1 MEKGGSVEKLKKDS
15 LSLVETVALSAAVM
29 APSVSMALNVSLI
42 TGLAGYSVT
51 IIFLISVVIT
61 FCVSAVIIKFNQM
74 FSTSGSLYKFT
85 EYGLGKKVSLV
96 SGWALFLAYF
106 TLVTGVSGALG
117 AYLSDLLGMFGIHVN
132 WLLISLFL
140 SIVMWVLAYRDMNVS
155 TRVML
160 ALEGVSISLIL
171 ILAGV
176 IFFKVGFHGMSW
188 APLGFGTNNFSAVA
202 QGIVMGLLSF
212 AGFECASALGEETRN
227 PKKMIPLVILGTIT
241 GIAIFFLISS
251 YSQVIGYGITPDGI
265 KALSN
270 SSMPL
275 SDLAKKFVSK
285 QYAFLVDLAVTMSLF
300 SCVIGCVCTGARILL
315 SMSRD
320 GNLHK
325 SLSNIHVRFKTP
337 HISVN
342 AMMIASLFIQILFY
356 ILTKGDGKD
365 LYNYN
370 AYVTALSM
378 LVAYMFVNASGIA
391 YFYKNKIWKTYHLII
406 PIVAIVAMLYT
417 AYSNVYPVPPYPM
430 NLAPYITVGFIIV
443 MLIVSLITKHD
454 AAQPN
459 VDQEIS
465 YGS

>member
-1 MEKGGSVEKLKKDS
+1 MRNLKKDS

-61 FCVSAVIIKFNQM
+61 FCVSATIIKFNQM

-85 EYGLGKKVSLV
+85 EYGLGKKAALV

-106 TLVTGVSGALG
+106 TLVLGVSAALG
-117 AYLSDLLGMFGIHVN
+117 SYLSSLLATLHIHVG
-132 WLLISLFL
+132 WLPISLFL
-140 SIVMWVLAYRDMNVS
+140 SLVMWVLAYRDMNVS

-176 IFFKVGFHGMSW
+176 IFFKVGLHGMSW
-188 APLGFGTNNFSAVA
+188 APLSFGSNHFSAVA
-202 QGIVMGLLSF
+202 EGIVMGLLSF

-227 PKKMIPLVILGTIT
+227 PKKMIPLVIMGTIA

-251 YSQVIGYGITPDGI
+251 YAQVIGYGVTPTGI
-265 KALSN
+265 QELSN
-270 SSMPL
+270 STMPL
-275 SDLAKKFVSK
+275 SDLADKFVSK
-285 QYAFLVDLAVTMSLF
+285 QYAFLVVLAITMSLF

-320 GNLHK
+320 GHLHK
-325 SLSNIHVRFKTP
+325 SLSGIHGKFKTP
-337 HISVN
+337 HVSVN
-342 AMMIASLFIQILFY
+342 TMMTASLLLQILFY
-356 ILTKGDGKD
+356 LVTRGDGKD
-365 LYNYN
+365 LYDDS

-391 YFYKNKIWKTYHLII
+391 YFYRNKIWNIYQLIV
-406 PIVAIVAMLYT
+406 PVAAIVAMLYT
-417 AYSNVYPVPPYPM
+417 AYSNLYPIPPFPM
-430 NLAPYITVGFIIV
+430 NLAPYITVGFIVV
-443 MLIVSLITKHD
+443 MLIVSRLTKHD
-454 AAQPN
+454 TNLQNIDP
-459 VDQEIS
+459 VDQEVS
-465 YGS
+465 YGPYD

>member
-1 MEKGGSVEKLKKDS
+1 MGNLKKDS

-61 FCVSAVIIKFNQM
+61 FCVSATIIKFNQM

-85 EYGLGKKVSLV
+85 EYGLGKKVALV

-106 TLVTGVSGALG
+106 TLVVGVSAALG
-117 AYLSDLLGMFGIHVN
+117 SYLSSLLSTLHIHVN
-132 WLLISLFL
+132 WLPISLFL
-140 SIVMWVLAYRDMNVS
+140 SLVMWVLAYRDMNVS

-176 IFFKVGFHGMSW
+176 IFFKTGLHGLSW
-188 APLGFGTNNFSAVA
+188 APLGFGSNNFSAIA
-202 QGIVMGLLSF
+202 QGVVMGLLSF

-227 PKKMIPLVILGTIT
+227 PKKMIPLVICGTIA

-251 YSQVIGYGITPDGI
+251 YSQVIGYGVTTKGI

-270 SSMPL
+270 SAMPL
-275 SDLAKKFVSK
+275 SNLADKFVSK
-285 QYAFLVDLAVTMSLF
+285 QYAFLVVLAITMSLF
-300 SCVIGCVCTGARILL
+300 SCVIGCVCTGSRILL

-337 HISVN
+337 HVSVN
-342 AMMIASLFIQILFY
+342 TMMIASLLIQISFY
-356 ILTKGDGKD
+356 IFTRGDGKD
-365 LYNYN
+365 LYDDS

-378 LVAYMFVNASGIA
+378 LVAYMFVNASGIV
-391 YFYKNKIWKTYHLII
+391 YFYKNKIWKMYQLII
-406 PIVAIVAMLYT
+406 PAVAIVAMLYT
-417 AYSNVYPVPPYPM
+417 AYSNIYPVPPYPM
-430 NLAPYITVGFIIV
+430 NLAPYITIGFIIA
-443 MLIVSLITKHD
+443 MLIVSRITKHD
-454 AAQPN
+454 ANLQN
-459 VDQEIS
+459 IDHIEQEMG
-465 YGS
+465 YGPYD